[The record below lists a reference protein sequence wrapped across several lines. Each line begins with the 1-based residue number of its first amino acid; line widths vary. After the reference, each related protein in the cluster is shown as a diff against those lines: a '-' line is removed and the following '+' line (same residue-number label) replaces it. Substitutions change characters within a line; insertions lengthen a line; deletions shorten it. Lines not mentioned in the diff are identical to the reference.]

1 MQAATSAAAAR
12 TERPARQAAAARS
25 SGFEPSR
32 PPCRFFLLGKC
43 KFGDA
48 CTFSHDP
55 QRVPVCSFFE
65 SSGTCRYGNSC
76 KFLHGSSSSSSSNGD
91 GSSTGHDP
99 RSASATTASASSPM
113 PVQQQGGEEASS
125 SAGADAGGDGDAVA
139 ASAVAGGG
147 MGLEATEGEDKDR
160 CGICL
165 ENIPASGKRFG
176 LLNCDHVY
184 CLECLRTWRKSKGPQ
199 KDISR
204 TCPECRKVSFFLVPS
219 KEHLKGKAKLKAI
232 QAYKKGL
239 SKLPCKYHKPA
250 RSGGNGSSSGTN
262 VCPFGARCFYAHLD
276 ENGNDV
282 KDRTPAPPASSR
294 RSCPYLRGGGG
305 GGGGRG
311 GARGGGGGG
320 RGRAG
325 RGHGL
330 GASGEQGL
338 DDLQLLYPFEVE
350 EFTPDLYGRQVS
362 VIMRLQQL
370 MLENA
375 QDFL

>member
-1 MQAATSAAAAR
+1 MPATPAADAGRGER
-12 TERPARQAAAARS
+12 TMNQPARAGS
-25 SGFEPSR
+25 SGFDSSR

-55 QRVPVCSFFE
+55 QRVPACSFFE
-65 SSGTCRYGNSC
+65 NTGTCRYGNSC
-76 KFLHGSSSSSSSNGD
+76 KFLHGSNSSSSS
-91 GSSTGHDP
+91 HDH
-99 RSASATTASASSPM
+99 RSASATKASAPAQAGGASGSAASA
-113 PVQQQGGEEASS
+113 QQQGSEGSS
-125 SAGADAGGDGDAVA
+125 STGMAGAVRPAGAGVEELEVA
-139 ASAVAGGG
+139 
-147 MGLEATEGEDKDR
+147 EDKDK

-250 RSGGNGSSSGTN
+250 RSGSNGGSRSSSSSGTN

-282 KDRTPAPPASSR
+282 KDRTPSAPPASAR
-294 RSCPYLRGGGG
+294 RTCPYLRGGG
-305 GGGGRG
+305 RG
-311 GARGGGGGG
+311 GSSRGGVSVGGGGGG
-320 RGRAG
+320 RAG
-325 RGHGL
+325 RE
-330 GASGEQGL
+330 SGSGGGEL
-338 DDLQLLYPFEVE
+338 DDLHFFYPFEGE
-350 EFTPDLYGRQVS
+350 EYAPDVTDSYGRQVS

-370 MLENA
+370 MLEDA
-375 QDFL
+375 RDLI